1 LVVRYS
7 MTTRA
12 RARAAVR
19 GMAADAQGPRLRSR
33 WRRIGAGRIT
43 HICLRT
49 VEFIA
54 ALFIVGGLALA
65 SLLAR
70 GPLRL
75 VGMHDQIQTSLQERV
90 GDRYAIV
97 LGPTYLMHDSWGVGL
112 GFKGL
117 TVRDAAGRTVLSAPS
132 GKIGLDPFAAAL
144 LDVRV
149 RRLELDGLDLRLR
162 VAADGALSLA
172 VASDSGA
179 TPIPLLSPV
188 SAGAGGTGLPALV
201 GAAVETMA
209 GATQALDR
217 LTLANGHFEI
227 DNEATQRSVVYN
239 DFAVVFDHSGSSARA
254 TLSATGPAGPWTIAA
269 QAAEGDARTLSIRAH
284 DLSLA
289 DLQTFDKKPT
299 PLTAEGPVAIKLD
312 AELASDSAL
321 RAFTGQFTVGA
332 GRVRINNPDATPF
345 FIDEASGAV
354 AWDEDARRFRI
365 DRLQVLAGLT
375 HVEMQG
381 WMAPPADTAKVWTTH
396 LESRDAQFSP
406 ERPGANPVPVE
417 SMVADARF
425 LETTSQFIL
434 DGFTARGPTV
444 DVAVKAETAP
454 DGDGSSLKLNIDVGP
469 SATADLI
476 RLWPQFINP
485 DVREWCAQNLHGGR
499 LQGSLKSNWTAA
511 DLDAMAHKR
520 GLPRESLHGEFTTR
534 DVGVDLLPGLPIM
547 MTDVGTGSFTGHE
560 FTVSGNHA
568 TMALSPSR
576 RVQANDLAFT
586 VPDITPRPIVD
597 ASSRAHMTGTA
608 DSLAD
613 LLMRE
618 PLRRQA
624 GLTLDPATVK
634 GQAEGDLV
642 LALKLGKTA
651 RPEDTQFHAS
661 GALDNLQIEKFLAD
675 EKLDSATASF
685 EADRNVLKIAGDGE
699 LLGAATHVDVA
710 RAPGEEGSA
719 TITFALDAAGR
730 AKRGLNF
737 GSWLTGPLPI
747 KLKAPLTRAS
757 AEVEIDLTPAGV
769 DNPVPGLS
777 KPAGKPG
784 KATFLVKPTPDGASL
799 SNIAIELGVPMF
811 RGSAQ
816 MDPAGAIESAT
827 ITQARIAAGDD
838 FKFDVV
844 NGESSLK
851 VSARG
856 ASLDARAFVKSILEG
871 GSSGQSATKDFD
883 LDARIASVT
892 GSNKQAITNMELTA
906 SRRGGETRLGN
917 LRGRIG
923 GGAVTATGSGGETR
937 ISTSDAGALLRFANL
952 YSHLEGGDLNLL
964 LRSRGEVS
972 AGEATLTDFVL
983 RDEPAFRQLVS
994 AAPQRAS
1001 AGGAAAPV
1009 DAARVRFEKMTASF
1023 ERSPGKLTIQDG
1035 VIYNPSI
1042 GLTTQGAIDFE
1053 HNQIDVSG
1061 SFVPAYTVNTMLTK
1075 IPLVGVLLSGGE
1087 NDGVFGLNYR
1097 VHGSM
1102 SSPTLTVNPLSAI
1115 APGILRRIL
1124 GAIDGTTSRGAAHEP
1139 AGTADTATR
1148 RPAR

>member
-1 LVVRYS
+1 
-7 MTTRA
+7 M
-12 RARAAVR
+12 R
-19 GMAADAQGPRLRSR
+19 GMAADAEGPRLRP
-33 WRRIGAGRIT
+33 RRRRLGAPRIA
-43 HICLRT
+43 HICLRL
-49 VEFIA
+49 VECVA

-90 GDRYAIV
+90 GDRYAIN

-132 GKIGLDPFAAAL
+132 GKLGLDPFAAAL

-179 TPIPLLSPV
+179 TPIPLS
-188 SAGAGGTGLPALV
+188 GATLEGESGPAL
-201 GAAVETMA
+201 AALVRAAAETMA
-209 GATQALDR
+209 GAAQALDR
-217 LTLANGHFEI
+217 LTLANGHFEVE
-227 DNEATQRSVVYN
+227 NEATQRSVVYN
-239 DFAVVFDHSGSSARA
+239 DFAVTFDHSGSTANARI
-254 TLSATGPAGPWTIAA
+254 SATGPAGPWTIAA
-269 QAAEGDARTLSIRAH
+269 HASDGDAPTLSIQGH

-289 DLQTFDKKPT
+289 DLQTFDRRPP
-299 PLTAEGPVAIKLD
+299 PLTAEGPIAFRVD
-312 AELASDSAL
+312 AAVTPESAL
-321 RAFTGQFTVGA
+321 RELTGRFTLGA
-332 GRVRINNPDATPF
+332 GRVRINNPDAAPF
-345 FIDEASGAV
+345 FIDEASGAM
-354 AWDEDARRFRI
+354 AWDDGARRFRV

-375 HVEMQG
+375 HVETHG
-381 WMAPPADTAKVWTTH
+381 WVAPPAGAARVWSAH
-396 LESRDAQFSP
+396 LESDGAQFGP
-406 ERPGANPVPVE
+406 ERPGANPVALQ
-417 SMVADARF
+417 SMVFDARF
-425 LETTSQFIL
+425 LETTSHFII
-434 DGFTARGPTV
+434 DGLTARGPTV
-444 DVAVKAETAP
+444 DVTLKAETAP
-454 DGDGSSLKLNIDVGP
+454 DGEGSSLKLAIDAGP
-469 SATADLI
+469 SATSDLI

-485 DVREWCAQNLHGGR
+485 DVRQWCAENLHGGR
-499 LQGSLKSNWTAA
+499 LQGSMKADWTAA
-511 DLDAMAHKR
+511 DLDAMEHKR
-520 GLPRESLHGEFTTR
+520 GLPRDSLHGEFTTH
-534 DVGVDLLPGLPIM
+534 DVGVDLMPGLPIM
-547 MTDVGTGSFTGHE
+547 VTDEGSGTFTGHE
-560 FTVSGNHA
+560 FTVSGSHA
-568 TMALSPSR
+568 TMVLSPSR
-576 RVQANDLAFT
+576 RVQANSLTFT
-586 VPDITPRPIVD
+586 VPDTTPRAIVD
-597 ASSRAHMTGTA
+597 ASAKAHMSGTA
-608 DSLAD
+608 DALAD

-624 GLTLDPATVK
+624 GLALDPGTVK

-675 EKLDSATASF
+675 EKLDQATAAF
-685 EADRNVLKIAGDGE
+685 EADRTELKIVGDGQ
-699 LLGAATHVDVA
+699 LLGAPTHVDVA
-710 RAPGEEGSA
+710 RAPGEEGTA

-757 AEVEIDLTPAGV
+757 AEVEIDLTAAGV

-799 SNIAIELGVPMF
+799 SNIAIELSGPTF

-816 MDPAGAIESAT
+816 MDPSGAVESAT
-827 ITQARIAAGDD
+827 ITQGRIAPGDD
-838 FKFDVV
+838 FKVDAV
-844 NGESSLK
+844 NGPASLK
-851 VSARG
+851 LSVRG

-871 GSSGQSATKDFD
+871 TSSGHAATKDFD
-883 LDARIASVT
+883 LDAKIANVA

-906 SRRGGETRLGN
+906 SRRGGETRLGR

-923 GGAVTATGSGGETR
+923 AGAVMATGSGGETR
-937 ISTSDAGALLRFANL
+937 ITTSDAGALLRFANL

-964 LRSRGEVS
+964 LRSRGDVS
-972 AGEATLTDFVL
+972 AGDALLTDFVL

-994 AAPQRAS
+994 AGPQRAS
-1001 AGGAAAPV
+1001 ANGGAPI

-1023 ERSPGKLTIQDG
+1023 ERAPGKIAIRDG

-1061 SFVPAYTVNTMLTK
+1061 SFVPAYSVNTMLTK
-1075 IPLVGVLLSGGE
+1075 IPLVGLLLSGGN
-1087 NDGVFGLNYR
+1087 NDGVFGLSYR

-1102 SSPTLTVNPLSAI
+1102 SGPTLTVNPLSAI

-1124 GAIDGTTSRGAAHEP
+1124 GAIDGTTSHGGARDPDE
-1139 AGTADTATR
+1139 TSETVTR
-1148 RPAR
+1148 PPAR

>member
-1 LVVRYS
+1 

-12 RARAAVR
+12 RARAAMR

-43 HICLRT
+43 HVCLRT

-90 GDRYAIV
+90 GDRYAIA

-117 TVRDAAGRTVLSAPS
+117 TVRDAAGRMVLSAPS
-132 GKIGLDPFAAAL
+132 GKLGLDPFAAAM

-172 VASDSGA
+172 VANDSGA
-179 TPIPLLSPV
+179 TPIPLPSPV
-188 SAGAGGTGLPALV
+188 SAGAGGTGLAALV
-201 GAAVETMA
+201 GAAVEAMA

-227 DNEATQRSVVYN
+227 DNDATQRSVIYK
-239 DFAVVFDHSGSSARA
+239 DFAVVFDHSGSSAHA
-254 TLSATGPAGPWTIAA
+254 ALSATGPAGPWTIKA

-289 DLQTFDKKPT
+289 DLQAFDKSPP

-312 AELASDSAL
+312 AELTPDSAL
-321 RAFTGQFTVGA
+321 RAFSGQFSIGA
-332 GRVRINNPDATPF
+332 GRVRIDNPDAVPF
-345 FIDEASGAV
+345 FIDEASGAM

-375 HVEMQG
+375 HVDAQG
-381 WMAPPADTAKVWTTH
+381 WTVPPTDTAKVWKTH
-396 LESRDAQFSP
+396 LEAHGAQFGP
-406 ERPGANPVPVE
+406 ERPGANPVALE
-417 SMVADARF
+417 SMVVDARF
-425 LETTSQFIL
+425 LETTSQFFL

-454 DGDGSSLKLNIDVGP
+454 DGEGSSLKLNIDAGP

-485 DVREWCAQNLHGGR
+485 DVRDWCAQNLHGGR
-499 LQGSLKSNWTAA
+499 LQGSLKANWTAA
-511 DLDAMAHKR
+511 DLDAMEHKR
-520 GLPRESLHGEFTTR
+520 GLPRESLHGEFTTH

-586 VPDITPRPIVD
+586 VPDITPRAIVD
-597 ASSRAHMTGTA
+597 ASSKAHMTGTA

-618 PLRRQA
+618 PLRKQA

-675 EKLDSATASF
+675 EKFDSGTASF
-685 EADRNVLKIAGDGE
+685 EADRNVLKIVGDGE

-747 KLKAPLTRAS
+747 KLKAPLTRAN

-769 DNPVPGLS
+769 DNLVPGLS

-784 KATFLVKPTPDGASL
+784 KATFLVKPTPEGASL

-816 MDPAGAIESAT
+816 MDPAGALESAT

-838 FKFDVV
+838 FKVDLV
-844 NGESSLK
+844 NGPRSLK
-851 VSARG
+851 ASVRG
-856 ASLDARAFVKSILEG
+856 ASLDARAFVRSILEG
-871 GSSGQSATKDFD
+871 TSSGQTAAKDFD
-883 LDARIASVT
+883 IDAKIASVV
-892 GSNKQAITNMELTA
+892 GSNKQTITNMEFTA
-906 SRRGGETRLGN
+906 SRRGGDTRLGN
-917 LRGRIG
+917 LRGKIG

-964 LRSRGEVS
+964 LRSRDGLS

-983 RDEPAFRQLVS
+983 RDEPALRQLVS

-1001 AGGAAAPV
+1001 EGGAAPV
-1009 DAARVRFEKMTASF
+1009 DASRVRFEKMTASF

-1075 IPLVGVLLSGGE
+1075 IPLVGLLLSGGN
-1087 NDGVFGLNYR
+1087 NDGVFGLSYR

-1124 GAIDGTTSRGAAHEP
+1124 GAIDGTTSRGAVREP
-1139 AGTADTATR
+1139 VETGNTATR
-1148 RPAR
+1148 RSAR

>member
-1 LVVRYS
+1 
-7 MTTRA
+7 M
-12 RARAAVR
+12 R

-43 HICLRT
+43 HVCLRT

-90 GDRYAIV
+90 GDRYAIA
-97 LGPTYLMHDSWGVGL
+97 LGPTYLMHNSWGVGL

-117 TVRDAAGRTVLSAPS
+117 TVRDAAGRMVLSAPS
-132 GKIGLDPFAAAL
+132 GKLGLDPFAAAM

-172 VASDSGA
+172 VANNSGA
-179 TPIPLLSPV
+179 TPIPLPSPV
-188 SAGAGGTGLPALV
+188 SAGAGGTGLAALV
-201 GAAVETMA
+201 GAAVEAMA

-227 DNEATQRSVVYN
+227 DNDATQRSVIYK
-239 DFAVVFDHSGSSARA
+239 DFAVVFDHSGSSAHA
-254 TLSATGPAGPWTIAA
+254 ALSATGPAGPWTIKA

-289 DLQTFDKKPT
+289 DLQAFDREVPP

-312 AELASDSAL
+312 AELTPDSAL
-321 RAFTGQFTVGA
+321 RAFSGQFSIGA
-332 GRVRINNPDATPF
+332 GRVRIDNPDAVPF
-345 FIDEASGAV
+345 FIDEASGAM

-375 HVEMQG
+375 HVDAQG
-381 WMAPPADTAKVWTTH
+381 WTVPPTDTAKVWKTH
-396 LESRDAQFSP
+396 LEAHGAQFGP
-406 ERPGANPVPVE
+406 ERPGANPVALE
-417 SMVADARF
+417 SMVVDARF
-425 LETTSQFIL
+425 LETTSQFFL

-454 DGDGSSLKLNIDVGP
+454 DGEGSSLKLNIDAGP

-485 DVREWCAQNLHGGR
+485 DVRDWCAQNLHGGR
-499 LQGSLKSNWTAA
+499 LQGSLKANWTAA
-511 DLDAMAHKR
+511 DLDAMEHKR
-520 GLPRESLHGEFTTR
+520 GLPRESLHGEFTTH

-586 VPDITPRPIVD
+586 VPDITPRAIVD
-597 ASSRAHMTGTA
+597 ASSKAHMTGTA

-618 PLRRQA
+618 PLRKQA

-675 EKLDSATASF
+675 EKFNSGTASF
-685 EADRNVLKIAGDGE
+685 EADRNVLKIVGDGE

-747 KLKAPLTRAS
+747 KLKAPLTRAN

-769 DNPVPGLS
+769 DNLVPGLS

-784 KATFLVKPTPDGASL
+784 KATFLVKPTPEGASL

-816 MDPAGAIESAT
+816 MDPAGALESAT

-838 FKFDVV
+838 FKVDLV
-844 NGESSLK
+844 NGPRSLK
-851 VSARG
+851 ASVRG
-856 ASLDARAFVKSILEG
+856 ASLDARAFVRSILEG
-871 GSSGQSATKDFD
+871 TSSGQTAAKDFD
-883 LDARIASVT
+883 IDAKIASVV
-892 GSNKQAITNMELTA
+892 GSNKQTITNMEFTA
-906 SRRGGETRLGN
+906 SRRGGDTRLGN
-917 LRGRIG
+917 LRGKIG

-964 LRSRGEVS
+964 LRSRDGLS

-983 RDEPAFRQLVS
+983 RDEPALRQLVS

-1001 AGGAAAPV
+1001 EGGAAPV
-1009 DAARVRFEKMTASF
+1009 DASRVRFEKMTASF

-1075 IPLVGVLLSGGE
+1075 IPLVGLLLSGGN
-1087 NDGVFGLNYR
+1087 NDGVFGLSYR

-1124 GAIDGTTSRGAAHEP
+1124 GAIDGTTSRGAVREP
-1139 AGTADTATR
+1139 VETGNTATR
-1148 RPAR
+1148 RSAR

>member
-1 LVVRYS
+1 
-7 MTTRA
+7 MTTRTRA
-12 RARAAVR
+12 RAAMR

-33 WRRIGAGRIT
+33 WRRIGAGRIA

-54 ALFIVGGLALA
+54 VLFIVGGLALA

-149 RRLELDGLDLRLR
+149 RRLELEGLDLRLR

-179 TPIPLLSPV
+179 TPIPLPGPV
-188 SAGAGGTGLPALV
+188 SAGAGGTGLAALV
-201 GAAVETMA
+201 GAAVEAMA

-239 DFAVVFDHSGSSARA
+239 DFAVVFDHSGSSAHA
-254 TLSATGPAGPWTIAA
+254 ALSATGPAGPWTIAA

-289 DLQTFDKKPT
+289 DLQAFDKKP
-299 PLTAEGPVAIKLD
+299 PPFTAEGPVAIKLD
-312 AELASDSAL
+312 AELTPDSAL
-321 RAFTGQFTVGA
+321 RAFSGQFTIGA
-332 GRVRINNPDATPF
+332 GRVRINNPDAAPF
-345 FIDEASGAV
+345 FIDEASGAM
-354 AWDEDARRFRI
+354 AWDEDARRYRI
-365 DRLQVLAGLT
+365 DRLQILAGLT
-375 HVEMQG
+375 HVDAQG
-381 WMAPPADTAKVWTTH
+381 WVAPPTDTAKVWKTH
-396 LESRDAQFSP
+396 LESHDAQFGP
-406 ERPGANPVPVE
+406 ERPGASPVPLE
-417 SMVADARF
+417 SMVFDARF

-434 DGFTARGPTV
+434 EGLTAHGPTV

-454 DGDGSSLKLNIDVGP
+454 DGDGSSLKLNIDAGS
-469 SATADLI
+469 SATADLV

-485 DVREWCAQNLHGGR
+485 DVREWCAQNLHGGQ
-499 LQGSLKSNWTAA
+499 LQGSLKANWTAA

-520 GLPRESLHGEFTTR
+520 GLPRESLHGEFTTH
-534 DVGVDLLPGLPIM
+534 DVGVDLMPGLPVM
-547 MTDVGTGSFTGHE
+547 MTDEGAGSFTGHE
-560 FTVSGNHA
+560 FTVAGNHA
-568 TMALSPSR
+568 TMVLSPSP
-576 RVQANDLAFT
+576 RVLANDLAFT
-586 VPDITPRPIVD
+586 VPDTTPRAIVD
-597 ASSRAHMTGTA
+597 ASAKAHMTGTA

-642 LALKLGKTA
+642 LDLKLGKTA

-675 EKLDSATASF
+675 EKLESATASF

-710 RAPGEEGSA
+710 RAPGEEGAA

-730 AKRGLNF
+730 AKRGINF
-737 GSWLTGPLPI
+737 GSWLTGSLPI

-777 KPAGKPG
+777 KAAGKPG
-784 KATFLVKPTPDGASL
+784 KATFLVKPSPEGASL

-838 FKFDVV
+838 FKVDVV
-844 NGESSLK
+844 NGPASLK
-851 VSARG
+851 ASVRG
-856 ASLDARAFVKSILEG
+856 ASLDARAFVKSILDG
-871 GSSGQSATKDFD
+871 SSSGQSAMKDFD

-892 GSNKQAITNMELTA
+892 GSNKQAISSMELTA

-937 ISTSDAGALLRFANL
+937 ISTSDAGAFLRFANL

-964 LRSRGEVS
+964 LRSRGDLS
-972 AGEATLTDFVL
+972 AGEATL
-983 RDEPAFRQLVS
+983 P
-994 AAPQRAS
+994 
-1001 AGGAAAPV
+1001 
-1009 DAARVRFEKMTASF
+1009 
-1023 ERSPGKLTIQDG
+1023 
-1035 VIYNPSI
+1035 
-1042 GLTTQGAIDFE
+1042 
-1053 HNQIDVSG
+1053 
-1061 SFVPAYTVNTMLTK
+1061 
-1075 IPLVGVLLSGGE
+1075 
-1087 NDGVFGLNYR
+1087 
-1097 VHGSM
+1097 
-1102 SSPTLTVNPLSAI
+1102 
-1115 APGILRRIL
+1115 
-1124 GAIDGTTSRGAAHEP
+1124 
-1139 AGTADTATR
+1139 
-1148 RPAR
+1148 

>member
-1 LVVRYS
+1 

-19 GMAADAQGPRLRSR
+19 GMAADAQGPRLRPR
-33 WRRIGAGRIT
+33 WRRISAGRIT

-54 ALFIVGGLALA
+54 ALFIIGGLALA

-75 VGMHDQIQTSLQERV
+75 VGMHDQIQTSLQEHV

-112 GFKGL
+112 GFKGF

-132 GKIGLDPFAAAL
+132 GKLGLDPFAAAL

-149 RRLELDGLDLRLR
+149 RRLELDALDLRLR

-179 TPIPLLSPV
+179 TPIPLPGATS
-188 SAGAGGTGLPALV
+188 SASGGAPGLAALV
-201 GAAVETMA
+201 RAAAETMA
-209 GATQALDR
+209 GAAQALDR

-227 DNEATQRSVVYN
+227 QNDATQRTVVYK
-239 DFAVVFDHSGSSARA
+239 DFAVVFDHSGSRA
-254 TLSATGPAGPWTIAA
+254 QATISATGPAGPWTIAA
-269 QAAEGDARTLSIRAH
+269 QASDGDAPTLSIQGH

-289 DLQTFDKKPT
+289 DLQAFDKKPP
-299 PLTAEGPVAIKLD
+299 PLTAEGPIAFRLD
-312 AELASDSAL
+312 AEVTPESAL
-321 RAFTGQFTVGA
+321 RVLTGRFTVGA
-332 GRVRINNPDATPF
+332 GRVRINNPDAVPF
-345 FIDEASGAV
+345 FIDEASGAM
-354 AWDEDARRFRI
+354 AWDEDARRFRV

-381 WMAPPADTAKVWTTH
+381 WMAPPTDTTRVWTTH

-434 DGFTARGPTV
+434 DRLTARGPTV
-444 DVAVKAETAP
+444 DVGVKAEAAP

-499 LQGSLKSNWTAA
+499 LQGSLKANWTAA
-511 DLDAMAHKR
+511 DMDAMAHKR
-520 GLPRESLHGEFTTR
+520 GLPRESLHGEFTTH
-534 DVGVDLLPGLPIM
+534 DVGVDLMPGLPIM
-547 MTDVGTGSFTGHE
+547 MSDEGTGSFTGHE

-586 VPDITPRPIVD
+586 VPDITPRAIVD
-597 ASSRAHMTGTA
+597 ASSKAHMTGTA

-618 PLRRQA
+618 PLRRQV
-624 GLTLDPATVK
+624 GLTIDPATVK
-634 GQAEGDLV
+634 GQAEGDL
-642 LALKLGKTA
+642 LLDLKLGKTA
-651 RPEDTQFHAS
+651 RPEDTQFHAT

-675 EKLDSATASF
+675 EKLESATAAF
-685 EADRNVLKIAGDGE
+685 QANRNMLKIVGDGD
-699 LLGAATHVDVA
+699 LLGAATHVEVA
-710 RAPGEEGSA
+710 RAPGEEGTA
-719 TITFALDAAGR
+719 TLTFALDAAAR

-737 GSWLTGPLPI
+737 SSWLTGPLPV
-747 KLKAPLTRAS
+747 KLKAPLSRAS

-769 DNPVPGLS
+769 DNFVPGLS

-784 KATFLVKPTPDGASL
+784 KATFLVKPSPEGASL

-838 FKFDVV
+838 FKVDVV
-844 NGESSLK
+844 NGESLLK
-851 VSARG
+851 ISARG
-856 ASLDARAFVKSILEG
+856 ASLDARAFVKSVFES

-906 SRRGGETRLGN
+906 TRRGGETRLGN
-917 LRGRIG
+917 LRGKIG
-923 GGAVTATGSGGETR
+923 AGAVVATGSGGETR
-937 ISTSDAGALLRFANL
+937 ISTTDAGALVRFANL
-952 YSHLEGGDLNLL
+952 YSRLEGGDLNLL

-994 AAPQRAS
+994 AAPQRTS
-1001 AGGAAAPV
+1001 EEGVVSV
-1009 DAARVRFEKMTASF
+1009 DAARVRFQKMTASF
-1023 ERSPGKLTIQDG
+1023 ERTPGKLEIQDA
-1035 VIYNPSI
+1035 VIYNPNV
-1042 GLTTQGAIDFE
+1042 GLTAQGGIDFQ

-1087 NDGVFGLNYR
+1087 NGGVFGINYR

-1102 SSPTLTVNPLSAI
+1102 SDPTVSVNALSAI
-1115 APGILRRIL
+1115 APGIFHRIL
-1124 GAIDGTTSRGAAHEP
+1124 SAIDGTTSRGGARDP
-1139 AGTADTATR
+1139 AETGAVMTR

>member
-1 LVVRYS
+1 
-7 MTTRA
+7 M
-12 RARAAVR
+12 
-19 GMAADAQGPRLRSR
+19 
-33 WRRIGAGRIT
+33 
-43 HICLRT
+43 
-49 VEFIA
+49 IA
-54 ALFIVGGLALA
+54 ALFIIGGLALA

-112 GFKGL
+112 GFKGF

-132 GKIGLDPFAAAL
+132 GKLGLDPFAAAL

-179 TPIPLLSPV
+179 TPIPLPGATS
-188 SAGAGGTGLPALV
+188 SASGGPPGLAALV
-201 GAAVETMA
+201 RAAAETMA
-209 GATQALDR
+209 GAAQALDR

-227 DNEATQRSVVYN
+227 QNDATQRSVVYK
-239 DFAVVFDHSGSSARA
+239 DFAVVFDHSGSRA
-254 TLSATGPAGPWTIAA
+254 QATISATGPAGPWTIAA
-269 QAAEGDARTLSIRAH
+269 QASDGDAPTLSIQGH

-289 DLQTFDKKPT
+289 DLQAFDKKPP
-299 PLTAEGPVAIKLD
+299 PLTAEGPIAFRLD
-312 AELASDSAL
+312 AEVTPESAL
-321 RAFTGQFTVGA
+321 RVFAGRFTVGA
-332 GRVRINNPDATPF
+332 GRVRINNPDAVPF
-345 FIDEASGAV
+345 FIDEASGAM
-354 AWDEDARRFRI
+354 AWDEDARRFRV

-381 WMAPPADTAKVWTTH
+381 WMAPPADTTRVWTTH
-396 LESRDAQFSP
+396 LESRDGQFSP

-434 DGFTARGPTV
+434 DRLTARGPTV
-444 DVAVKAETAP
+444 DVGVKAEAAP

-499 LQGSLKSNWTAA
+499 LQGSLKANWTAA
-511 DLDAMAHKR
+511 DMDAMAHKR
-520 GLPRESLHGEFTTR
+520 GLPRESLHGEFTTH
-534 DVGVDLLPGLPIM
+534 DVGVDLMPGLPIM
-547 MTDVGTGSFTGHE
+547 MSDEGTGSFTGHE

-586 VPDITPRPIVD
+586 VPDITPRAIVD
-597 ASSRAHMTGTA
+597 ASSKAHMTGTA

-618 PLRRQA
+618 PLRRQV
-624 GLTLDPATVK
+624 GLTIDPATVK
-634 GQAEGDLV
+634 GQAEGDL
-642 LALKLGKTA
+642 LLDLKLGKTA
-651 RPEDTQFHAS
+651 RPEDTEFHAS
-661 GALDNLQIEKFLAD
+661 GALENLQIEKFLAD
-675 EKLDSATASF
+675 EKLESATAAF
-685 EADRNVLKIAGDGE
+685 QANRNMLKIVGDGD
-699 LLGAATHVDVA
+699 LLGAATHVEVA
-710 RAPGEEGSA
+710 RAPGEEGTA
-719 TITFALDAAGR
+719 TVTFALDAAAR
-730 AKRGLNF
+730 ARRGLNF
-737 GSWLTGPLPI
+737 SAWLTGPLPV
-747 KLKAPLTRAS
+747 KLKAPLSRAS
-757 AEVEIDLTPAGV
+757 AEVEIDFTPAGV
-769 DNPVPGLS
+769 DNFVPGLS

-784 KATFLVKPTPDGASL
+784 KATFLVKPSPEGASL

-816 MDPAGAIESAT
+816 MDPGGAIESAT

-838 FKFDVV
+838 FKVDVV
-844 NGESSLK
+844 NGESLLK
-851 VSARG
+851 ISARG

-906 SRRGGETRLGN
+906 TRRGGETRLGN
-917 LRGRIG
+917 LRGKIG
-923 GGAVTATGSGGETR
+923 AGAVVATGSGGETR
-937 ISTSDAGALLRFANL
+937 ISTTDAGALVRFANL
-952 YSHLEGGDLNLL
+952 YSRLEGGDLNLL

-994 AAPQRAS
+994 AAPQRTS
-1001 AGGAAAPV
+1001 EDGVVSV
-1009 DAARVRFEKMTASF
+1009 DAARVRFQKMTASF
-1023 ERSPGKLTIQDG
+1023 ERTPGKLEIQDA
-1035 VIYNPSI
+1035 VIYNPNV
-1042 GLTTQGAIDFE
+1042 GLTAQGGIDFQ

-1087 NDGVFGLNYR
+1087 NGGVFGINYR

-1102 SSPTLTVNPLSAI
+1102 SDATVSVNALSAI
-1115 APGILRRIL
+1115 APGIFHRIL
-1124 GAIDGTTSRGAAHEP
+1124 SAIDGTTSRGGARDPAETGAAM
-1139 AGTADTATR
+1139 TR

>member
-1 LVVRYS
+1 MRS
-7 MTTRA
+7 
-12 RARAAVR
+12 
-19 GMAADAQGPRLRSR
+19 MAADAEGPRLPSR

-49 VEFIA
+49 VELIA

-90 GDRYAIV
+90 GDRYAID

-172 VASDSGA
+172 VAGDSGA
-179 TPIPLLSPV
+179 TPIPLPAATS
-188 SAGAGGTGLPALV
+188 SGGTSPGLVALV
-201 GAAVETMA
+201 RAAAETMA

-227 DNEATQRSVVYN
+227 DNEATQRSVAYN
-239 DFAVVFDHSGSSARA
+239 DFAVTFDHSGSRA
-254 TLSATGPAGPWTIAA
+254 HAAISATGPAGPWTIAA
-269 QAAEGDARTLSIRAH
+269 QASDGDAPTLSIQGH

-289 DLQTFDKKPT
+289 DLQAFDTKPP
-299 PLTAEGPVAIKLD
+299 PLIAEGPIAFKLD
-312 AELASDSAL
+312 AEVTAESAL
-321 RAFTGQFTVGA
+321 RAFTGRFTVGA
-332 GRVRINNPDATPF
+332 GRMRFNNPDATPF
-345 FIDEASGAV
+345 FLDEASGAM

-365 DRLQVLAGLT
+365 DRIQVLAGLT

-381 WMAPPADTAKVWTTH
+381 WMAPPAGAARVWSAH
-396 LESRDAQFSP
+396 LESQGAQLGP
-406 ERPGANPVPVE
+406 ERPGANPVVLE
-417 SMVADARF
+417 SMVLDARF

-434 DGFTARGPTV
+434 EGLKARGPSV
-444 DVAVKAETAP
+444 DVAVRAETAP
-454 DGDGSSLKLNIDVGP
+454 DGDGSSLKLNIDAGS

-499 LQGSLKSNWTAA
+499 LQGSLKANFSAA
-511 DLDAMAHKR
+511 DMDAMAHKR
-520 GLPRESLHGEFTTR
+520 GLPRESLHGEFTTH
-534 DVGVDLLPGLPIM
+534 DVGVDLMPGLPVM
-547 MTDVGTGSFTGHE
+547 MTEEGTGSFTGHE
-560 FTVSGNHA
+560 FAVSGNHA
-568 TMALSPSR
+568 IMTLSPSR

-586 VPDITPRPIVD
+586 VPDITPRAIVD
-597 ASSRAHMTGTA
+597 ASSKAHMTGTA

-661 GALDNLQIEKFLAD
+661 GSLDNLQIEKFLAD
-675 EKLDSATASF
+675 EKFESATASF
-685 EADRNVLKIAGDGE
+685 EADRNMLKIAGDGE

-730 AKRGLNF
+730 AKRGINL
-737 GSWLTGPLPI
+737 GSWLTGSLPI
-747 KLKAPLTRAS
+747 KLKAPLTRAN

-784 KATFLVKPTPDGASL
+784 KATFLVKPSPEGASL
-799 SNIAIELGVPMF
+799 SNIAIDLGVPMF

-816 MDPAGAIESAT
+816 MGPDGVVESAT
-827 ITQARIAAGDD
+827 MTQARIAAGDD
-838 FKFDVV
+838 FKVDVV
-844 NGESSLK
+844 NGQSSLK

-871 GSSGQSATKDFD
+871 TSSGQTAAKDFD

-923 GGAVTATGSGGETR
+923 GGVVAATGSGGETR
-937 ISTSDAGALLRFANL
+937 ISTSDAGALVRFANL

-1001 AGGAAAPV
+1001 DGRAAPV
-1009 DAARVRFEKMTASF
+1009 DAARVTFEKMTASF

-1053 HNQIDVSG
+1053 NNQIDVSG

-1075 IPLVGVLLSGGE
+1075 IPLVGVLLSGGD
-1087 NDGVFGLNYR
+1087 NDGVFGLSYR

-1124 GAIDGTTSRGAAHEP
+1124 GAIDGTTSRGAARAP
-1139 AGTADTATR
+1139 AETGDAATR

>member
-1 LVVRYS
+1 
-7 MTTRA
+7 M
-12 RARAAVR
+12 R
-19 GMAADAQGPRLRSR
+19 GMAADAEGPRLRPR
-33 WRRIGAGRIT
+33 RRRLAARRIA
-43 HICLRT
+43 HICLRL
-49 VEFIA
+49 VECVA

-90 GDRYAIV
+90 GDRYAIN

-132 GKIGLDPFAAAL
+132 GKLGLDPFAAAL

-179 TPIPLLSPV
+179 TPIPLS
-188 SAGAGGTGLPALV
+188 GATLEGESGPAL
-201 GAAVETMA
+201 AALVRAAAETMA
-209 GATQALDR
+209 GAAQALDR
-217 LTLANGHFEI
+217 LTLANGHFEVE
-227 DNEATQRSVVYN
+227 NEATQRSVVYN
-239 DFAVVFDHSGSSARA
+239 DFAVTFDHSGSTANARI
-254 TLSATGPAGPWTIAA
+254 SATGPAGPWTIAA
-269 QAAEGDARTLSIRAH
+269 HASDGDAPTLSIQGH

-289 DLQTFDKKPT
+289 DLQTFDRRPP
-299 PLTAEGPVAIKLD
+299 PLTAEGPIAFRVD
-312 AELASDSAL
+312 AAVTPESAL
-321 RAFTGQFTVGA
+321 RELTGRFTLGA
-332 GRVRINNPDATPF
+332 GRVRINNPDAAPF
-345 FIDEASGAV
+345 FIDEASGAM
-354 AWDEDARRFRI
+354 AWDEGARRFRV

-375 HVEMQG
+375 HVETHG
-381 WMAPPADTAKVWTTH
+381 WVAPPADAARVWSAH
-396 LESRDAQFSP
+396 LESDGAQFGP
-406 ERPGANPVPVE
+406 ERPGANPVALQ
-417 SMVADARF
+417 SMVFDARF
-425 LETTSQFIL
+425 LETTSHFII
-434 DGFTARGPTV
+434 DGLTARGPTV
-444 DVAVKAETAP
+444 DVTLKAETAP
-454 DGDGSSLKLNIDVGP
+454 DGEGSSLKLAIDAGP
-469 SATADLI
+469 SATSDLI

-485 DVREWCAQNLHGGR
+485 DVRQWCAENLHGGR
-499 LQGSLKSNWTAA
+499 LQGSMKADWTAA
-511 DLDAMAHKR
+511 DLDAMEHKR
-520 GLPRESLHGEFTTR
+520 GLPRDSLHGEFTTH
-534 DVGVDLLPGLPIM
+534 DVGVDLMPGLPIM
-547 MTDVGTGSFTGHE
+547 VTDEGSGTFTGHE
-560 FTVSGNHA
+560 FTVSGSHA
-568 TMALSPSR
+568 TMVLSPSR
-576 RVQANDLAFT
+576 RVQANSLTFT
-586 VPDITPRPIVD
+586 VPDTTPRAIVD
-597 ASSRAHMTGTA
+597 ASAKAHMSGTA
-608 DSLAD
+608 DALAD

-624 GLTLDPATVK
+624 GLALDPGTVK
-634 GQAEGDLV
+634 GHAEGDLV

-675 EKLDSATASF
+675 EKLDQATAAF
-685 EADRNVLKIAGDGE
+685 EADRTELKIVGDGQ
-699 LLGAATHVDVA
+699 LLGAPTHVDVA
-710 RAPGEEGSA
+710 RAPGEEGTA

-757 AEVEIDLTPAGV
+757 AEVEIDLTAAGV

-799 SNIAIELGVPMF
+799 SNIAIELSGPTF

-816 MDPAGAIESAT
+816 MDPSGAVESAT
-827 ITQARIAAGDD
+827 ITQGRIAPGDD
-838 FKFDVV
+838 FKVDAV
-844 NGESSLK
+844 NGPASLK
-851 VSARG
+851 LSVRG

-871 GSSGQSATKDFD
+871 TSSGHAATKDFD
-883 LDARIASVT
+883 LDAKIANVA

-906 SRRGGETRLGN
+906 SRRGGETRLGR

-923 GGAVTATGSGGETR
+923 AGAVMATGSGGETR
-937 ISTSDAGALLRFANL
+937 ITTSDAGALLRFANL

-964 LRSRGEVS
+964 LRSRGDVS
-972 AGEATLTDFVL
+972 AGDALLTDFVL

-994 AAPQRAS
+994 AGPQRAS
-1001 AGGAAAPV
+1001 ANGGAPI

-1023 ERSPGKLTIQDG
+1023 ERAPGKIAIRDG

-1061 SFVPAYTVNTMLTK
+1061 SFVPAYSVNTMLTK
-1075 IPLVGVLLSGGE
+1075 IPLVGLLLSGGN
-1087 NDGVFGLNYR
+1087 NDGVFGLSYR

-1102 SSPTLTVNPLSAI
+1102 SGPTLTVNPLSAI

-1124 GAIDGTTSRGAAHEP
+1124 GAIDGTTSHGGARDPDE
-1139 AGTADTATR
+1139 TSETVTR
-1148 RPAR
+1148 PPAR

>member
-1 LVVRYS
+1 

-19 GMAADAQGPRLRSR
+19 GMAADAQGPRLRPR
-33 WRRIGAGRIT
+33 WRRISAGRIT

-54 ALFIVGGLALA
+54 ALFIIGGLALA

-112 GFKGL
+112 GFKGF

-132 GKIGLDPFAAAL
+132 GKLGLDPFAAAL

-172 VASDSGA
+172 VASDLGA
-179 TPIPLLSPV
+179 TPIPLPGATS
-188 SAGAGGTGLPALV
+188 SASGGAPGLAALV
-201 GAAVETMA
+201 RAAAETMA
-209 GATQALDR
+209 GAAQALDR

-227 DNEATQRSVVYN
+227 QNDATQRSVVYK
-239 DFAVVFDHSGSSARA
+239 DFAVVFDHSGSRA
-254 TLSATGPAGPWTIAA
+254 QATISATGPAGPWTIEA
-269 QAAEGDARTLSIRAH
+269 QASDGDAPTLSIQGH

-289 DLQTFDKKPT
+289 DLQAFDKKPP
-299 PLTAEGPVAIKLD
+299 PLTAEGPIAFRLD
-312 AELASDSAL
+312 AEVTPESAL
-321 RAFTGQFTVGA
+321 RVFTGRFTVGA
-332 GRVRINNPDATPF
+332 GRVRINNPDAVPF
-345 FIDEASGAV
+345 FIDEASGAM
-354 AWDEDARRFRI
+354 AWDEDARRFRV

-381 WMAPPADTAKVWTTH
+381 WMAPPTDTTRVWTTH

-406 ERPGANPVPVE
+406 ERPGASPVPVE

-434 DGFTARGPTV
+434 DRLTARGPTV
-444 DVAVKAETAP
+444 DVGVKAEAAP

-499 LQGSLKSNWTAA
+499 LQGSLKANWTAA
-511 DLDAMAHKR
+511 DMDAMAHKR
-520 GLPRESLHGEFTTR
+520 GLPRESLHGEFTTH
-534 DVGVDLLPGLPIM
+534 DVGVDLMPGLPIM
-547 MTDVGTGSFTGHE
+547 MSDEGTGSFTGHE

-586 VPDITPRPIVD
+586 VPDITPRAIVD
-597 ASSRAHMTGTA
+597 ASSKAHMTGTA

-618 PLRRQA
+618 PLRRQV
-624 GLTLDPATVK
+624 GLTIDPATVK
-634 GQAEGDLV
+634 GQAEGDL
-642 LALKLGKTA
+642 LLDLKLGKTA
-651 RPEDTQFHAS
+651 RPEDTQFHAT
-661 GALDNLQIEKFLAD
+661 GALENLQIEKFLAD
-675 EKLDSATASF
+675 EKLESATAAF
-685 EADRNVLKIAGDGE
+685 QANRNMLKIVGDGD
-699 LLGAATHVDVA
+699 LLGAATHVEVA
-710 RAPGEEGSA
+710 RAPGEEGTA
-719 TITFALDAAGR
+719 TLTFALDAAAR
-730 AKRGLNF
+730 ARRGLNF
-737 GSWLTGPLPI
+737 SAWLTGPLPV
-747 KLKAPLTRAS
+747 KLKAPLSRAS

-769 DNPVPGLS
+769 DNFVPGLS

-784 KATFLVKPTPDGASL
+784 KATFLVKPSPEGASL

-838 FKFDVV
+838 FKVDVV
-844 NGESSLK
+844 NGESLLK
-851 VSARG
+851 ISARG

-883 LDARIASVT
+883 LDARIASVA

-906 SRRGGETRLGN
+906 TRRGGETRLGN
-917 LRGRIG
+917 LRGKIG
-923 GGAVTATGSGGETR
+923 AGAVVATGSGGETR
-937 ISTSDAGALLRFANL
+937 ISTTDAGALVRFANL
-952 YSHLEGGDLNLL
+952 YSRLEGGDLNLL

-994 AAPQRAS
+994 AAPQRTS
-1001 AGGAAAPV
+1001 EEGVVSV
-1009 DAARVRFEKMTASF
+1009 DAARVRFQKMTASF
-1023 ERSPGKLTIQDG
+1023 ERTPGKLSIEDA
-1035 VIYNPSI
+1035 VIYNPNV
-1042 GLTTQGAIDFE
+1042 GLTAQGGIDFQ
-1053 HNQIDVSG
+1053 HNQIDLSG

-1087 NDGVFGLNYR
+1087 NGGVFGINYR

-1102 SSPTLTVNPLSAI
+1102 SDPTVSVNALSAI
-1115 APGILRRIL
+1115 APGIFHRIL
-1124 GAIDGTTSRGAAHEP
+1124 SAIDGTTSRGGARDSAETGAAM
-1139 AGTADTATR
+1139 TR
-1148 RPAR
+1148 RPPR

>member
-1 LVVRYS
+1 
-7 MTTRA
+7 M
-12 RARAAVR
+12 R

-43 HICLRT
+43 HVCLRT

-90 GDRYAIV
+90 GDRYAIA

-117 TVRDAAGRTVLSAPS
+117 TVRDAAGRMVLSAPS
-132 GKIGLDPFAAAL
+132 GKLGLDPFAAAM

-172 VASDSGA
+172 VANDSGA
-179 TPIPLLSPV
+179 TPIPLPSPV
-188 SAGAGGTGLPALV
+188 SAGAGGTGLAALV
-201 GAAVETMA
+201 GAAVEAMA

-227 DNEATQRSVVYN
+227 DNDATQRSVIYN
-239 DFAVVFDHSGSSARA
+239 DFAVVFDHSGSSAHA
-254 TLSATGPAGPWTIAA
+254 ALSATGPAGPWTIKA

-289 DLQTFDKKPT
+289 DLQAFDKSPP

-312 AELASDSAL
+312 AELTPDSAL
-321 RAFTGQFTVGA
+321 RAFSGQFSIGA
-332 GRVRINNPDATPF
+332 GRVRIDNPDAVPF
-345 FIDEASGAV
+345 FIDEASGAM

-375 HVEMQG
+375 HVDAQG
-381 WMAPPADTAKVWTTH
+381 WTVPPTDTAKVWTTH
-396 LESRDAQFSP
+396 LEAHGAQFGP
-406 ERPGANPVPVE
+406 ERPGANPVALE
-417 SMVADARF
+417 SMVVDARF
-425 LETTSQFIL
+425 LETTSQFFL

-454 DGDGSSLKLNIDVGP
+454 DGEGSSLKLNIDAGP

-485 DVREWCAQNLHGGR
+485 DVRDWCAQNLHGGR
-499 LQGSLKSNWTAA
+499 LQGSLKANWTAA
-511 DLDAMAHKR
+511 DLDAMEHKR
-520 GLPRESLHGEFTTR
+520 GLPRESLHGEFTTH

-586 VPDITPRPIVD
+586 VPDITPRAIVD
-597 ASSRAHMTGTA
+597 ASSKAHMTGTA

-618 PLRRQA
+618 PLRKQA

-675 EKLDSATASF
+675 EKFDSGTASF
-685 EADRNVLKIAGDGE
+685 EADRNVLKIVGDGE

-747 KLKAPLTRAS
+747 KLKAPLTRAN

-769 DNPVPGLS
+769 DNLVPGLS

-784 KATFLVKPTPDGASL
+784 KATFLVKPTPEGASL

-816 MDPAGAIESAT
+816 MDPAGALESAT

-838 FKFDVV
+838 FKVDLV
-844 NGESSLK
+844 NGPRSLK
-851 VSARG
+851 ASVRG
-856 ASLDARAFVKSILEG
+856 ASLDARAFVRSILEG
-871 GSSGQSATKDFD
+871 TSSGQTAAKDFD
-883 LDARIASVT
+883 IDAKIASVV
-892 GSNKQAITNMELTA
+892 GSNKQTITNMEFTA
-906 SRRGGETRLGN
+906 SRRGGDTRLGN
-917 LRGRIG
+917 LRGKIG

-964 LRSRGEVS
+964 LRSRDGLS

-983 RDEPAFRQLVS
+983 RDEPALRQLVS

-1001 AGGAAAPV
+1001 EGGAAPV
-1009 DAARVRFEKMTASF
+1009 DASRVRFEKMTASF

-1075 IPLVGVLLSGGE
+1075 IPLVGLLLSGGN
-1087 NDGVFGLNYR
+1087 NDGVFGLSYR

-1124 GAIDGTTSRGAAHEP
+1124 GAIDGTTSRGAVREP
-1139 AGTADTATR
+1139 VETGNTATR
-1148 RPAR
+1148 RSAR

>member
-1 LVVRYS
+1 
-7 MTTRA
+7 M
-12 RARAAVR
+12 R
-19 GMAADAQGPRLRSR
+19 GMAADAQGPRLPSR
-33 WRRIGAGRIT
+33 WRRIGAGRVA

-49 VEFIA
+49 VEVIA

-132 GKIGLDPFAAAL
+132 GKLGLDPFAAAL

-172 VASDSGA
+172 VASDPGA
-179 TPIPLLSPV
+179 TPIPLPGPV
-188 SAGAGGTGLPALV
+188 SAGAGGTGLAPLV
-201 GAAVETMA
+201 GGAVEAMA

-227 DNEATQRSVVYN
+227 DNEATQRSVIYN

-254 TLSATGPAGPWTIAA
+254 ALSATGPAGPWTITA
-269 QAAEGDARTLSIRAH
+269 QAAEGDTRTLSIRAH

-289 DLQTFDKKPT
+289 DLQTFDKKP
-299 PLTAEGPVAIKLD
+299 PPVTAEGPVAIKLD
-312 AELASDSAL
+312 AELTPDSAL
-321 RAFTGQFTVGA
+321 RAFSGQFSIGA
-332 GRVRINNPDATPF
+332 GRVRIDNPDAVPF
-345 FIDEASGAV
+345 FIDEASGAM
-354 AWDEDARRFRI
+354 AWDEDALRFRI
-365 DRLQVLAGLT
+365 VRLKVLAGLT
-375 HVEMQG
+375 HVDAQG
-381 WMAPPADTAKVWTTH
+381 WMAPPTDTAKIWTTH
-396 LESRDAQFSP
+396 LESRDAQFGP
-406 ERPGANPVPVE
+406 ERPGATPVALE
-417 SMVADARF
+417 SMVFDARF
-425 LETTSQFIL
+425 LEATSRFIL
-434 DGFTARGPTV
+434 DGLTARGPTV

-454 DGDGSSLKLNIDVGP
+454 DGDGSSLKLNIDAGS

-499 LQGSLKSNWTAA
+499 LQGSLKANWTAA

-547 MTDVGTGSFTGHE
+547 MTDEGTGSFTGHE

-597 ASSRAHMTGTA
+597 ASSRAHMSGTA

-613 LLMRE
+613 LVMRE

-624 GLTLDPATVK
+624 GLTIDPATVK

-642 LALKLGKTA
+642 LDLKLGKTA

-675 EKLDSATASF
+675 EKFESATASF
-685 EADRNVLKIAGDGE
+685 EADRNTLKIVGDGE

-784 KATFLVKPTPDGASL
+784 RATFLVKPQAVGASL
-799 SNIAIELGVPMF
+799 GNIVIDLGVPVF

-816 MDPAGAIESAT
+816 MDSAGAVESAT

-838 FKFDVV
+838 FKVDVV
-844 NGESSLK
+844 NGQSSLK
-851 VSARG
+851 ISARG

-871 GSSGQSATKDFD
+871 SSSGQSAKDFD
-883 LDARIASVT
+883 LDAKIASVT
-892 GSNKQAITNMELTA
+892 GANKQAITNMDLTA
-906 SRRGGETRLGN
+906 SRRDGETRLGT

-923 GGAVTATGSGGETR
+923 AGAVVATGSSGETR

-964 LRSRGEVS
+964 LRSRGEAS

-1001 AGGAAAPV
+1001 QGAAPTV
-1009 DAARVRFEKMTASF
+1009 DAARVHFEKMTATF
-1023 ERSPGKLTIQDG
+1023 ERSPGKLAIEDA
-1035 VIYNPSI
+1035 VIYNPSVGI
-1042 GLTTQGAIDFE
+1042 TAQGGVDFE
-1053 HNQIDVSG
+1053 RNQLDLSG
-1061 SFVPAYTVNTMLTK
+1061 SFVPAYSVNTMLTK
-1075 IPLVGVLLSGGE
+1075 IPLVGLLLSGGE
-1087 NDGVFGLNYR
+1087 NGGVFGINYR

-1102 SSPTLTVNPLSAI
+1102 SDPTVSVNPLSAI
-1115 APGILRRIL
+1115 APGIFHRIL
-1124 GAIDGTTSRGAAHEP
+1124 SAIDGTTSRGAGVHEP
-1139 AGTADTATR
+1139 AETGATATR
-1148 RPAR
+1148 RPTR

>member
-1 LVVRYS
+1 

-12 RARAAVR
+12 RARAAMR

-75 VGMHDQIQTSLQERV
+75 VGMHDQIQTSLQERI
-90 GDRYAIV
+90 GDRYAID

-132 GKIGLDPFAAAL
+132 GKLGLDPFAAAM

-172 VASDSGA
+172 VANDSGA
-179 TPIPLLSPV
+179 TPIPLPGPV
-188 SAGAGGTGLPALV
+188 SAGAGGTELAALV
-201 GAAVETMA
+201 GAAVEAMA

-227 DNEATQRSVVYN
+227 DNDATQRSVIYK
-239 DFAVVFDHSGSSARA
+239 DFAVVFDHSGSSAHA
-254 TLSATGPAGPWTIAA
+254 ALSATGPAGPWTITA
-269 QAAEGDARTLSIRAH
+269 QAAVADARTLSIRAH

-289 DLQTFDKKPT
+289 DLQVFDKKPP

-312 AELASDSAL
+312 AELTPDSRL
-321 RAFTGQFTVGA
+321 RAFSGQFSIGA
-332 GRVRINNPDATPF
+332 GQVRINNPDAVPF
-345 FIDEASGAV
+345 FVDEATGAV
-354 AWDEDARRFRI
+354 AWDEDARRYRV

-375 HVEMQG
+375 HVDAQG
-381 WMAPPADTAKVWTTH
+381 WVALPTDTAKVWTTH
-396 LESRDAQFSP
+396 LESRGAQFGP
-406 ERPGANPVPVE
+406 ERPGANPVVLE
-417 SMVADARF
+417 SIIVDARF
-425 LETTSQFIL
+425 LEATSQFIL
-434 DGFTARGPTV
+434 DGLTAHGPTV
-444 DVAVKAETAP
+444 DVAVKAATAP
-454 DGDGSSLKLNIDVGP
+454 DGDGSSLKLNIDAGP
-469 SATADLI
+469 SATSDLI

-499 LQGSLKSNWTAA
+499 LQGSLKANWTAA
-511 DLDAMAHKR
+511 DMDAMEHKR
-520 GLPRESLHGEFTTR
+520 GLPRESLHGEFTTH
-534 DVGVDLLPGLPIM
+534 DVGVDLMPGLPIM
-547 MTDVGTGSFTGHE
+547 MTDEGAGSFTGHE

-568 TMALSPSR
+568 TMVLSPSR

-597 ASSRAHMTGTA
+597 ASSKAHMTGTA

-624 GLTLDPATVK
+624 GLTIDPATVK

-651 RPEDTQFHAS
+651 RPEDTKFHAD
-661 GALDNLQIEKFLAD
+661 GALANLQIEKFLAD
-675 EKLDSATASF
+675 EKLESATATF
-685 EADRNVLKIAGDGE
+685 EADRDNLKIVGDGE
-699 LLGAATHVDVA
+699 VLGAATHVEVA

-719 TITFALDAAGR
+719 TITFALDAAAR
-730 AKRGLNF
+730 AKRGINL
-737 GSWLTGPLPI
+737 GSWLTGSLPI
-747 KLKAPLTRAS
+747 KLKAPLTRAN

-784 KATFLVKPTPDGASL
+784 KATFLVKPTPHGASL
-799 SNIAIELGVPMF
+799 SNLDIELGGPMF

-816 MDPAGAIESAT
+816 MDPAGAVESAT

-838 FKFDVV
+838 FKVDVV
-844 NGESSLK
+844 NGPASLK
-851 VSARG
+851 ASVRG

-871 GSSGQSATKDFD
+871 TSSGQTAAKDFD
-883 LDARIASVT
+883 LDAKIASVM

-952 YSHLEGGDLNLL
+952 YSHLEGGDLKLL
-964 LRSRGEVS
+964 LRSRGEAS

-1001 AGGAAAPV
+1001 EGGAAPV

-1023 ERSPGKLTIQDG
+1023 ERTPGKLTIQDG

-1075 IPLVGVLLSGGE
+1075 IPLVGLLLSGGN
-1087 NDGVFGLNYR
+1087 NDGVFGLSYR

-1124 GAIDGTTSRGAAHEP
+1124 GAIDGTTSRGAAP
-1139 AGTADTATR
+1139 APAETGDTATR

>member
-1 LVVRYS
+1 MRS
-7 MTTRA
+7 
-12 RARAAVR
+12 
-19 GMAADAQGPRLRSR
+19 MAADAEGPRLPSR

-49 VEFIA
+49 VELIA

-90 GDRYAIV
+90 GDRYAID

-172 VASDSGA
+172 VAGDSGA
-179 TPIPLLSPV
+179 TPIPLP
-188 SAGAGGTGLPALV
+188 SAASSGGTSPGLVALV
-201 GAAVETMA
+201 RAAAETMA

-227 DNEATQRSVVYN
+227 DNEATQRSVAYN
-239 DFAVVFDHSGSSARA
+239 DFAVTFDHSGSRA
-254 TLSATGPAGPWTIAA
+254 HAAISATGPAGPWTIAA
-269 QAAEGDARTLSIRAH
+269 QASDGDAPTLSIQGH

-289 DLQTFDKKPT
+289 DLQAFDTKPP
-299 PLTAEGPVAIKLD
+299 PLTAEGPIAFKLD
-312 AELASDSAL
+312 AEVTAESAL
-321 RAFTGQFTVGA
+321 RAFTGRFTVGA
-332 GRVRINNPDATPF
+332 GRVRFNNPDASPF
-345 FIDEASGAV
+345 FLDEASGAM
-354 AWDEDARRFRI
+354 AWDEDARRFRV
-365 DRLQVLAGLT
+365 DRIQVLAGLT
-375 HVEMQG
+375 HAEMQG
-381 WMAPPADTAKVWTTH
+381 WMAPPAGAARVWSAH
-396 LESRDAQFSP
+396 LESQGAQLGP
-406 ERPGANPVPVE
+406 ERPGANPVVLE
-417 SMVADARF
+417 SMVLDARF

-434 DGFTARGPTV
+434 EGFKARGPSV
-444 DVAVKAETAP
+444 DVAVRAETAP
-454 DGDGSSLKLNIDVGP
+454 DGDGSSLKLNIDAGS

-499 LQGSLKSNWTAA
+499 LQGSLKANFSAA
-511 DLDAMAHKR
+511 DMDAMAHKR
-520 GLPRESLHGEFTTR
+520 GLPRESLHGEFTTH
-534 DVGVDLLPGLPIM
+534 DVGVDLMPGLPVM
-547 MTDVGTGSFTGHE
+547 MTEEGTGSFTGHE
-560 FTVSGNHA
+560 FAVSGNHA
-568 TMALSPSR
+568 IMVLSPSR

-597 ASSRAHMTGTA
+597 ASAKAHMTGTA

-613 LLMRE
+613 LLMLE

-624 GLTLDPATVK
+624 GLALDPATVK
-634 GQAEGDLV
+634 GHAEGDLV
-642 LALKLGKTA
+642 LDLKLGKTA

-661 GALDNLQIEKFLAD
+661 GSLDNLQIEKFLAD
-675 EKLDSATASF
+675 EKFESATASF
-685 EADRNVLKIAGDGE
+685 EADRNMLKIAGDGE

-730 AKRGLNF
+730 AKRGINL
-737 GSWLTGPLPI
+737 GSWLTGSLPI
-747 KLKAPLTRAS
+747 KLKAPLTRAN

-784 KATFLVKPTPDGASL
+784 KATFLVKPSPEGASL
-799 SNIAIELGVPMF
+799 SNIAIDLGVPMF

-816 MDPAGAIESAT
+816 MGPDGVVESAT
-827 ITQARIAAGDD
+827 MTQARIAAGDD
-838 FKFDVV
+838 FKVDVV
-844 NGESSLK
+844 NGQSSLK
-851 VSARG
+851 ISARG
-856 ASLDARAFVKSILEG
+856 ASLDARAFVRSILEG
-871 GSSGQSATKDFD
+871 TSSGQTAAKDFD

-923 GGAVTATGSGGETR
+923 GGAVAATGSGGETR
-937 ISTSDAGALLRFANL
+937 ISTSDAGALVRFANL

-1001 AGGAAAPV
+1001 DGRAAPV
-1009 DAARVRFEKMTASF
+1009 DAARVTFEKMTASF

-1075 IPLVGVLLSGGE
+1075 IPLVGVLLSGGD
-1087 NDGVFGLNYR
+1087 NDGVFGLSYR

-1124 GAIDGTTSRGAAHEP
+1124 GAIDGTTSRGAARAP
-1139 AGTADTATR
+1139 AETGDAATR